1 MKPITNAPAS
11 SAAFDILP
19 APGTRPKTIASM
31 NGSAQLSAPRYW
43 PAWLAMA
50 LLWCLSRLP
59 YRWAVFVGRRLG
71 DLTMLF
77 AGYRRNI
84 VRTNLELCFPERSA
98 DELKRL
104 ERENFRFTGQ
114 GIAEAAM
121 AWWGNSE
128 RLRPLARIQG
138 VEHLQGLLDQGRGA
152 ILVGAHMTCMEL
164 AGRMLASAI
173 PFSVVYR
180 EHKNPV
186 MERFMQQGRRPFES
200 AISRRETMRLV
211 RRLKGGRIVWYPPDQ
226 DFGRH
231 HSVFAPL
238 FGIPAATITVPAR
251 LATKPGAA
259 VVPVSY
265 WAREDGG
272 GYDIRIHPPL
282 ENYPSGDD
290 ETDAARLNAFFEEE
304 IRRHPAQYY
313 WVHRRFKTRPPGEP
327 RFYPKRRRNKKGR

>member
-1 MKPITNAPAS
+1 MKPITNARAR

-31 NGSAQLSAPRYW
+31 NRSAQLSAPRYW
-43 PAWLAMA
+43 PARLGMA

-71 DLTMLF
+71 DLTLLF
-77 AGYRRNI
+77 ASYRRNI
-84 VRTNLELCFPERSA
+84 VRANLKLCFPDLSEAQR
-98 DELKRL
+98 RHL
-104 ERENFRFTGQ
+104 ERENFRYTGQ
-114 GIAEAAM
+114 GLAEAAL
-121 AWWGNSE
+121 AWWGDSK
-128 RLRPLARIQG
+128 RLRRLAHVEG
-138 VEHLQGLLDQGRGA
+138 LEHLQRLQEEGRGTLL
-152 ILVGAHMTCMEL
+152 IGAHMTSMEL
-164 AGRMLASAI
+164 VGRLLTIEI

-186 MERFMQQGRRPFES
+186 MERFMQKGRRFYET
-200 AISRRETMRLV
+200 AISRRETLTLL
-211 RRLKGGRIVWYPPDQ
+211 RRLKSGRIVWYPPDQ
-226 DFGRH
+226 DFGRQ

-251 LATKPGAA
+251 LAAKPGAA
-259 VVPVSY
+259 VVPISY
-265 WAREDGG
+265 WAREDGS
-272 GYDIRIHPPL
+272 GYELHLHPPL
-282 ENYPSGDD
+282 EDFPSGDD
-290 ETDAARLNAFFEEE
+290 EADAARLNALFEED